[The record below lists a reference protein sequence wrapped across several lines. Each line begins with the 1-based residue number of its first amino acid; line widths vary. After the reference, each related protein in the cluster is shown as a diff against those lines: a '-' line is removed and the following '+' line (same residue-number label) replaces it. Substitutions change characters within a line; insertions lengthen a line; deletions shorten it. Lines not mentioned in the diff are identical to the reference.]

1 MSKIVL
7 CDLDGTLSDTEHRL
21 HHIRGKRRDYDAFFA
36 ASGDDEPI
44 EPVIALVNA
53 LALAGKEIHI
63 ITGRR
68 EDTRELTEAWLERH
82 DVSYDRLLMRGIAD
96 RTPDHVLKR
105 KWFEAD
111 YDPADVLL
119 ALEDRSRVVE
129 MYRELGVTCLQ
140 VAEGDF

>member
-21 HHIRGKRRDYDAFFA
+21 HHIRGIHRDFDAFFA
-36 ASGDDEPI
+36 ASGEDEPI
-44 EPVIALVNA
+44 GPVITLVNA
-53 LALAGKEIHI
+53 LAAAGKEIHI

-68 EDTRELTEAWLERH
+68 EDTREITEAWLERH
-82 DVSYDRLLMRGIAD
+82 GVSYDRLTMRGLAD

-105 KWFEAD
+105 RWFEAD
-111 YDPADVLL
+111 YDPADILL
-119 ALEDRSRVVE
+119 ALEDRARVVV
-129 MYRELGVTCLQ
+129 MYRELGITCLQ